1 MGQSAYTSID
11 MTMIISVNY
20 FILATL
26 KAISMGIVVLHYSDI
41 REREDSEGRD
51 DEGEEDDG
59 SRMMGWW

>member
-26 KAISMGIVVLHYSDI
+26 KAISMEIVVLHYSDI